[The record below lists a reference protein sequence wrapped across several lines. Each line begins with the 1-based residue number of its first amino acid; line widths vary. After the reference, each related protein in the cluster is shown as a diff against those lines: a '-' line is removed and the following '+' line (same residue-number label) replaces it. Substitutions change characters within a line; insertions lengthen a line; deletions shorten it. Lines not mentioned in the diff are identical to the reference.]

1 MTIDINRRLLV
12 WYGYI
17 NILNTITQLNDQL
30 PICIMNE
37 VKRNNLFF
45 VFTLIVHLVYVNCY
59 L

>member
-45 VFTLIVHLVYVNCY
+45 CFYFNCSFSIC
-59 L
+59 